1 MTQQILKLKELKL
14 LTRLS
19 SGSIYRKAR
28 QGTFPSPIKLSERSS
43 GWLASEVDQWL
54 EERIAASRNGEA

>member
-14 LTRLS
+14 ITRLS
-19 SGSIYRKAR
+19 GASIYRKAR
-28 QGTFPSPIKLSERSS
+28 QGTFPSPIKLGERSS
-43 GWLASEVDQWL
+43 GWLTSEVDQWL